1 MSGFTAHSR
10 LPEPR
15 RSGDDQD
22 QDQDQDQDDKN
33 YKNYKDSPKPKTKT
47 RTETVGIKNRRAFAS
62 VSHAFKYPVVLDCVD
77 VDGGPRYWWGGLV
90 REDHFGDPDVPRKLV
105 SRPMNE

>member
-15 RSGDDQD
+15 RSGDD

-105 SRPMNE
+105 SQPMNE

>member
-22 QDQDQDQDDKN
+22 QDQDQDDKN
-33 YKNYKDSPKPKTKT
+33 YKNYKDSPKTKTKT

-105 SRPMNE
+105 SQPMNE